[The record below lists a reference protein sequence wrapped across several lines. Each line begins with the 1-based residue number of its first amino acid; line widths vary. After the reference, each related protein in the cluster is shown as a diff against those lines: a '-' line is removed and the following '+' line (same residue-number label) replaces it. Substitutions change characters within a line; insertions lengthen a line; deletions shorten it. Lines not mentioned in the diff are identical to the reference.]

1 MKTFQDLQEGLNDPN
16 IFKAFFLAG
25 GPGSGKSYV
34 VRKTTGGTGL
44 RIVNSDDA
52 FEFLL
57 KKANLS
63 LKMPQEEEEPRE
75 VQRSRAKRV
84 TKRRMGD
91 ASTGKGGY
99 LEGRIGLILDGT
111 GKDYDKIASQATQLK
126 QLGYDVHMIFVNTS
140 LDTALARNA
149 KRDRSVPED
158 IVVKSWNDVQRNIGK
173 FSQYFRQNFVVVDNN
188 DSQEDVMTPVFKQ
201 IKGLLKKPVRSPIA
215 KQWVKQ
221 EMKRRGVTKAP
232 KGF

>member
-1 MKTFQDLQEGLNDPN
+1 MKTFNDLQEGLQDPN

-91 ASTGKGGY
+91 VSTGKGGY

-111 GKDYDKIASQATQLK
+111 GKDFNNIQTSSDMLK
-126 QLGYDVHMIFVNTS
+126 GLGYDTYMIFVNTS
-140 LDTALARNA
+140 LEVALERNA
-149 KRDRSVPED
+149 QRPRSLPEPLVID
-158 IVVKSWNDVQRNIGK
+158 SWNRVQNNIGK
-173 FSQYFRQNFVVVDNN
+173 FQNYFGAKNMLIVDNN
-188 DSQEDVMTPVFKQ
+188 KSNEDVMVKAYKQVQKFIRRPVQNKTAKDWIKQ
-201 IKGLLKKPVRSPIA
+201 QKELR
-215 KQWVKQ
+215 
-221 EMKRRGVTKAP
+221 
-232 KGF
+232 